1 MYIKINKTELA
12 TKLAKMETEAI
23 LDGTKFI
30 VEQVNDK
37 GQVYE
42 TNYSE
47 EGQAVFNQA
56 YDMYSDIIDST
67 KERLKSIP
75 FG

>member
-1 MYIKINKTELA
+1 MDTD
-12 TKLAKMETEAI
+12 AI
-23 LDGTKFI
+23 LDVTTFI
-30 VEQVNDK
+30 VYVVNYK

-42 TNYSE
+42 TKYSY

-56 YDMYSDIIDST
+56 YDMYSDIIEST
-67 KERLKSIP
+67 KEQLKSIP